1 MLACP
6 FVQRTNSRELRAAL
20 LFIVIV
26 LAAITAICGTFL
38 LVGAPIPD
46 WFLIAGRWLP
56 AIVTLVVLR
65 IVPLPGGLAHW
76 WGLRPGGWRRFLAG
90 VLAGVV
96 ILLAVYAAAA
106 LIAGATGLATL
117 LGGAELLSIAAA
129 LPIAVVLFTLST
141 FGEEV
146 AWRAFLQ
153 RALRPWGFWR
163 SSTTIALVWV
173 VFHVPLHG
181 TMALQGTLPWSAAI
195 SSTLLLL
202 PLGILLSA
210 LVVRWGSVWPAVFAH
225 ALPLTA
231 LNLLADAGDLELG
244 PQLAITAISGALML
258 GATALVA
265 PRSTDR
271 PTPF

>member
-1 MLACP
+1 M
-6 FVQRTNSRELRAAL
+6 QRTNPRELRAAL
-20 LFIVIV
+20 LFSVIV
-26 LAAITAICGTFL
+26 LAAITAICGTFV

-46 WFLIAGRWLP
+46 WFVIVGRWLP
-56 AIVTLVVLR
+56 ALVTLVVLR
-65 IVPLPGGLAHW
+65 VVPLPGGIAHW

-90 VLAGVV
+90 ALAGVV

-106 LIAGATGLATL
+106 LIAGSTGLATL
-117 LGGAELLSIAAA
+117 LGGAELITIAAA
-129 LPIAVVLFTLST
+129 LPVAVVLLTLST

-153 RALRPWGFWR
+153 RALSPWGFWR

-173 VFHVPLHG
+173 AFHVPLHG
-181 TMALQGTLPWSAAI
+181 AMALQGTLPWSAAI

-210 LVVRWGSVWPAVFAH
+210 LVVRWGSVWPAVLAH

-231 LNLLADAGDLELG
+231 LNLLAGPGHLELA
-244 PQLAITAISGALML
+244 PQLAITAISGVLML
-258 GATALVA
+258 GAAALVA
-265 PRSTDR
+265 PRSAGR
-271 PTPF
+271 PAPS